1 MTNYH
6 MTGDSHSMKP
16 WSFWVDRGGTFTD
29 IVARNPT
36 GELVSHKLLSD
47 NPAQYKDAVIEGIR
61 QLMQIPKDAR
71 IPVEQ
76 IDEIK
81 MGTTVATN
89 ALLEHKGE
97 KTLLVTT
104 RGFADV
110 LRIGYQSRPD
120 LFAIDIQ
127 MPDMIYQ
134 RVVEL
139 NERVDASGQILQPL
153 DVDQAR
159 TLLQQAYDDGF
170 RSCAIVLMHSY
181 QFQDHEQTVAGL
193 ARDIGFDQVTASAE
207 ASPLMKIVS
216 RGDTAVVDAYL
227 SPILKRYVNQ
237 VAGELDTFVD
247 EPGRLMFMQSNG
259 GLTDAQL
266 FNGKDAI
273 LSGPAG
279 GVVGMVKT
287 AEQAG
292 FDHLI
297 GFDMGG
303 TSTDVCHYQG
313 EYERTFETEVAG
325 FRLQTPMM
333 SIHTVAAGGGSV
345 LNFDGSRFRVG
356 PDSAGAYPGP
366 TCYRNGGPLTVTDCN
381 VMLGKLQPDYFPKVF
396 GPNADE
402 PLDVTAVRD
411 GFSRMASDIARQTG
425 QPFSPEQVAEGFLS
439 IAVDNMANAIKHI
452 STQRGYDVQDY
463 VLCCF
468 GGAGGQ
474 HACLVAEALGMKKV
488 FLHPYSGVLSAF
500 GMGLADV
507 RDVSETSVEKPL
519 TEQTVDELNALKAS
533 LAASGIEKLKRQRVP
548 ESVIETL
555 ARVHIKYQG
564 SDTSLLVAHGTLK
577 DIKARFEAEHKQRFG
592 FISEDTTMI
601 VEALQVE
608 AVGGGSALAHPEQP
622 SQPGA
627 DSAAVT
633 HHELTTK
640 GQRYNAPFYQRE
652 HIRPDQRIPGPAV
665 IVEKT
670 STLVIEPGWEATL
683 TLNNDIVLEQVAAA
697 DNTAKTSTEADPITL
712 EIFNNLYM
720 HIAEQMGLVL
730 QNTAASVNIKERLDF
745 SCAIFDADGELVANA
760 PHMPVHLGSMSHSIK
775 TVIEKNRG
783 RMRDG
788 DAFMLNDP
796 YNGGTHLPDITV
808 IKPVFNPDGT
818 DIAFYV
824 ASRGH
829 HADVGGITP
838 GSMPSDSS
846 HIDEEGV
853 LLDNVKIVDE
863 GVFQEDRIRDLF
875 GSAQY
880 PARNVDYNI
889 ADLRAQI
896 AACEAG
902 MQALNRVV
910 DHYGLDVVSAY
921 MHHVQQN
928 AEESVRRVIDVL
940 SDGEF
945 EYAMDDGW
953 TVKVKITVD
962 KAERSATIDFTG
974 TSGQHPSNFNAP
986 LAVTHAAV
994 LYVFRCLVND
1004 KIPLNGGCLRPL
1016 NIIVPEGCML
1026 NPRYPAAVVAGN
1038 VEVSQLA
1045 VDTLFGALHVAAA
1058 SQGTMNNVT
1067 WGNDLYQ
1074 YYETLCGGSG
1084 ATRHSDGVSAVH
1096 THMTNS
1102 RLTDPE
1108 IMEWRFPVQLEEFR
1122 IRTGSGGRG
1131 LHSGGDGV
1139 IRKLRFLESM
1149 DASILSNRRVVPPYG
1164 IEGGGNGETGRNSV
1178 IRTDGTEEVLESK
1191 ASTRVNAGD
1200 LLVIETPGGG
1210 GFSQAS
1216 G

>member
-1 MTNYH
+1 MNTH
-6 MTGDSHSMKP
+6 ALTSTP

-29 IVARNPT
+29 IVARQPN

-47 NPAQYKDAVIEGIR
+47 NPAQYKDAVVQGIR
-61 QLMQIPKDAR
+61 DLMGIAKDAR

-76 IDEIK
+76 IHEIK

-97 KTLLVTT
+97 RTLLITT
-104 RGFADV
+104 KGFRDV
-110 LRIGYQSRPD
+110 LHIGYQSRPD
-120 LFAIDIQ
+120 LFAIDIK
-127 MPDMIYQ
+127 MPEMIYEEAIE
-134 RVVEL
+134 VH
-139 NERVDASGQILQPL
+139 ERVNAQGDVLVPL
-153 DVDQAR
+153 DTADAR
-159 TLLQQAYDDGF
+159 KLLKDAYARGF

-181 QFQDHEQTVAGL
+181 RFQNHEKIIAEL
-193 ARDIGFDQVTASAE
+193 ARDIGFSQITMSSE

-237 VAGELDTFVD
+237 VASELGAFVA

-259 GLTDAQL
+259 GLTDAGL

-287 AEQAG
+287 AENAG
-292 FDHLI
+292 FKHLI

-333 SIHTVAAGGGSV
+333 SIHTVAAGGGSI

-366 TCYRNGGPLTVTDCN
+366 ACYRNGGPLTVTDCN
-381 VMLGKLQPDYFPKVF
+381 VMLGKLQPEYFPNVF
-396 GPNADE
+396 GPNGDQ
-402 PLDVTAVRD
+402 PLDVQTVREAFSALAVEVKEK
-411 GFSRMASDIARQTG
+411 TG
-425 QPFSPEQVAEGFLS
+425 QDLTPEQVAEGFLS

-452 STQRGYDVQDY
+452 STQRGHNIQDY

-474 HACLVAEALGMKKV
+474 HACLVAESLGMKKV

-507 RDVSETSVEKPL
+507 RDLTESSVEKPL
-519 TEQTVDELNALKAS
+519 SEALLVELRALSNAMAETGKAK
-533 LAASGIEKLKRQRVP
+533 LAAQRVP
-548 ESVIETL
+548 SNAINTL
-555 ARVHIKYQG
+555 ARLHIRYDG
-564 SDTSLLVAHGTLK
+564 SDTSILVPFGAMK
-577 DIKARFEAEHKQRFG
+577 EIIERFESEHKQRFG
-592 FISEDTTMI
+592 FVSNSSTLI
-601 VEALQVE
+601 VEAIQME
-608 AVGGGSALAHPEQP
+608 AFGGGSQLARSSVDPEISPESNTAKYHQ
-622 SQPGA
+622 
-627 DSAAVT
+627 
-633 HHELTTK
+633 LTTK
-640 GQRYNAPFYQRE
+640 GQKYDVPFYVRE
-652 HIRPDQRIPGPAV
+652 NITANNPIVGPAV

-670 STLVIEPGWEATL
+670 STLMIEPGWVASL
-683 TLNNDIVLEQVAAA
+683 TADNDIILEQRVQSKTQVLAA
-697 DNTAKTSTEADPITL
+697 TQPDPITL

-745 SCAIFDADGELVANA
+745 SCAIFNADGDLVANA

-775 TVIEKNRG
+775 TIIQKNSG
-783 RMRDG
+783 TMRRG

-808 IKPVFNPDGT
+808 IKPIFNPHND
-818 DIAFYV
+818 DIVFYV

-829 HADVGGITP
+829 HADVGGTTP

-853 LLDNVKIVDE
+853 LFDNVKIVDQ
-863 GVFQEDRIRDLF
+863 GHFQESLIRQLLS
-875 GSAQY
+875 SAYY
-880 PARNVDYNI
+880 PARNIDFNI
-889 ADLRAQI
+889 ADLRAQL

-902 MQALNRVV
+902 MLSLLNVV
-910 DHYGLDVVSAY
+910 KQYGLEVVTAY
-921 MHHVQQN
+921 THHVQNN

-940 SDGEF
+940 SDGDF
-945 EYAMDDGW
+945 EYLMDDNSK
-953 TVKVKITVD
+953 VKVAISVD
-962 KAERSATIDFTG
+962 KQARSATIDFTG
-974 TSGQHPSNFNAP
+974 TSHQHPSNFNAP

-1004 KIPLNGGCLRPL
+1004 KIPLNSGCLRPL

-1026 NPRYPAAVVAGN
+1026 NPEYPAAVVAGN

-1045 VDTLFGALHVAAA
+1045 VDTLFGALNVAAA

-1067 WGNDLYQ
+1067 WGNHEFQ

-1084 ATRHSDGVSAVH
+1084 ATRQSNGVSAVH

-1108 IMEWRFPVQLEEFR
+1108 ILEFRFPVMLEEFS
-1122 IRTGSGGRG
+1122 IRHNSGGKGR
-1131 LHSGGDGV
+1131 HTGGNGV
-1139 IRKLRFLESM
+1139 IRKTRFLADMEVSV
-1149 DASILSNRRVVPPYG
+1149 LSNRRVVPPYG
-1164 IEGGGNGETGRNSV
+1164 LQGGENGAVGRNWV
-1178 IRTDGTEEVLESK
+1178 LRADGSEQNLDSK
-1191 ASTRVNAGD
+1191 AHTKLNKGD
-1200 LLVIETPGGG
+1200 VLVIETPGGG
-1210 GFSQAS
+1210 GFGERSN
-1216 G
+1216 

>member
-1 MTNYH
+1 MTTNR
-6 MTGDSHSMKP
+6 HSMKP

-29 IVARNPT
+29 IVARQPD
-36 GELVSHKLLSD
+36 GRLISHKLLSD

-61 QLMQIPKDAR
+61 QLMKVPGDAR

-76 IDEIK
+76 IEEIK

-104 RGFADV
+104 AGFADV

-127 MPDMIYQ
+127 MPEMIYE

-139 NERVDASGQILQPL
+139 NERVDASGEVLEPL
-153 DVDQAR
+153 DADQAR
-159 TLLQQAYDDGF
+159 TLLQQAYDEGF

-181 QFQDHEQTVAGL
+181 QFQDHEQAVAAI
-193 ARDIGFDQVTASAE
+193 AREIGFEQVTASAE

-259 GLTDAQL
+259 GLTDARM

-381 VMLGKLQPDYFPKVF
+381 VMLGKLQPDHFPKVF

-402 PLDVTAVRD
+402 PLDVEAVRER
-411 GFSRMASDIARQTG
+411 FTQMATDIEQQTG
-425 QPFSPEQVAEGFLS
+425 QSFTPEQVAEGFLA

-507 RDVSETSVEKPL
+507 RDVSETSVEKTLNDTTVQELDDL
-519 TEQTVDELNALKAS
+519 TRT
-533 LAASGIEKLKRQRVP
+533 LAETGIEKLTQQRVP
-548 ESVIETL
+548 REAIDTV
-555 ARVHIKYQG
+555 ARVHVKYQG
-564 SDTSLLVAHGTLK
+564 SDTSLLVAHGSLA
-577 DIKARFEAEHKQRFG
+577 DIRARFEAEHQQRFG
-592 FISEDTTMI
+592 FISRDTAMI

-608 AVGGGSALAHPEQP
+608 AVGGGSGLDQSTHSDSP
-622 SQPGA
+622 A
-627 DSAAVT
+627 DESEAVT
-633 HHELTTK
+633 YHDLTTQ
-640 GQRYNAPFYQRE
+640 GVQYSAPFHRRE
-652 HIRPDQRIPGPAV
+652 QMTVGQHIQGPAV

-670 STLVIEPGWEATL
+670 STLVIEPGWQATL
-683 TLNNDIVLEQVAAA
+683 TANDDIVLEQVAEA
-697 DNTAKTSTEADPITL
+697 DSTATTSTEADPITL

-730 QNTAASVNIKERLDF
+730 QNTATSVNIKERLDF
-745 SCAIFDADGELVANA
+745 SCAVFDAEGELVANA

-775 TVIEKNRG
+775 TVIDRNRD
-783 RMRDG
+783 RMQPG

-808 IKPVFNPDGT
+808 IKPVFRPGSRE
-818 DIAFYV
+818 IAFYV

-829 HADVGGITP
+829 HADIGGITP

-846 HIDEEGV
+846 HIDQEGV
-853 LLDNVKIVDE
+853 LLDNVKIVDR
-863 GVFQEDRIRDLF
+863 GVFQESTIRSLF
-875 GSAQY
+875 ASATY
-880 PARNVDYNI
+880 PARNIDTNV

-910 DHYGLDVVSAY
+910 DQYGLDVVTAY
-921 MHHVQQN
+921 MHHVQHN

-945 EYAMDDGW
+945 DYAMDDGHRIQ
-953 TVKVKITVD
+953 VKITVD

-974 TSGQHPSNFNAP
+974 TSDQHPSNFNAP

-1004 KIPLNGGCLRPL
+1004 NIPLNGGCLRPL
-1016 NIIVPEGCML
+1016 NIIVPDGTML

-1038 VEVSQLA
+1038 VEVSQVA
-1045 VDTLFGALHVAAA
+1045 VDTLFGALGVAAA
-1058 SQGTMNNVT
+1058 SQGTMNNLT
-1067 WGNDLYQ
+1067 WGNDEYQ

-1084 ATRHSDGVSAVH
+1084 ATKNSDGVSAVH

-1108 IMEWRFPVQLEEFR
+1108 VLEWRFPVRLEAFGIKR
-1122 IRTGSGGRG
+1122 GSGGRG
-1131 LHSGGDGV
+1131 RHHGGDGV
-1139 IRKLRFLESM
+1139 YRHIRFLETM

-1164 IEGGGNGETGRNSV
+1164 LDGGEPGQVGRNRV
-1178 IRTDGTEEVLESK
+1178 VRTDDREETLASQARTELK
-1191 ASTRVNAGD
+1191 AGD
-1200 LLVIETPGGG
+1200 VLIVETPGGG
-1210 GFSQAS
+1210 GFGSAD
-1216 G
+1216 GDR

>member
-1 MTNYH
+1 MNT
-6 MTGDSHSMKP
+6 DSHSMKL

-29 IVARNPT
+29 IVARNPQ
-36 GELVSHKLLSD
+36 GELISHKLLSD
-47 NPAQYKDAVIEGIR
+47 NPSQYKDAVIEGIR
-61 QLMQIPKDAR
+61 QLMQVPKGGR

-76 IDEIK
+76 IEEIK

-97 KTLLVTT
+97 NTLLVTT
-104 RGFADV
+104 KGFADV

-120 LFAIDIQ
+120 LFAIDIK
-127 MPDMIYQ
+127 MPEMIYH

-139 NERVDASGQILQPL
+139 NERVDASGKVLVPL
-153 DVDQAR
+153 DNDQAR
-159 TLLQQAYDDGF
+159 EVLQQAYDDGF

-181 QFQDHEQTVAGL
+181 QFQEHEQAVAAI
-193 ARDIGFDQVTASAE
+193 AREIGFEQVTASAE

-237 VAGELDTFVD
+237 VASELDTFVD

-259 GLTDAQL
+259 GLTDAQM

-292 FDHLI
+292 FDQLI

-345 LNFDGSRFRVG
+345 LTFDGSRFRVG

-396 GPNADE
+396 GPNANE
-402 PLDVTAVRD
+402 PLDIDAVKQ
-411 GFSRMASDIARQTG
+411 GFAELTRQIEEQSG
-425 QPFSPEQVAEGFLS
+425 QKYTPEAVAEGFLS

-507 RDVSETSVEKPL
+507 RDVSETSIEKPL
-519 TEQTVDELNALKAS
+519 TPQTVVELTETAKN
-533 LAASGIEKLKRQRVP
+533 LAAGGIDKLKQQRVP
-548 ESVIETL
+548 ASEVRTY
-555 ARVHIKYQG
+555 ARLHIKYEG
-564 SDTSLLVAHGTLK
+564 SDTSLLVNHGSLEE
-577 DIKARFEAEHKQRFG
+577 IVAQFEAEHKQRFG
-592 FISEDTTMI
+592 FISRNTPMI

-608 AVGGGSALAHPEQP
+608 AVGGGSVLEHPKQAP
-622 SQPGA
+622 VNA
-627 DSAAVT
+627 DDATATQYHS
-633 HHELTTK
+633 LTTG
-640 GQRYNAPFYQRE
+640 GQRYHAPFYRRE
-652 HIRPDQRIPGPAV
+652 QMTIGQRISGPAV
-665 IVEKT
+665 IIEKT
-670 STLVIEPGWEATL
+670 STLVIEPGWEAQITN
-683 TLNNDIVLEQVAAA
+683 NNDVVLEHTAETKKQTAAG
-697 DNTAKTSTEADPITL
+697 TEADPIML

-745 SCAIFDADGELVANA
+745 SCAIFDAEGELVANA

-775 TVIEKNRG
+775 TIIEKNRG
-783 RMRDG
+783 RMKDG

-808 IKPVFNPDGT
+808 IKPVFNSKGT
-818 DIAFYV
+818 DICFYV

-853 LLDNVKIVDE
+853 LLDNVKIVDQ
-863 GVFQEDRIRDLF
+863 GAFQEEAIRELF
-875 GSAQY
+875 ATAKY
-880 PARNVDYNI
+880 PARNIDYNI

-902 MQALNRVV
+902 MQALNQVV
-910 DHYGLDVVSAY
+910 SQYGLHVVTAY
-921 MHHVQQN
+921 MNHVQKN

-945 EYAMDDGW
+945 EYAMDDGYAI
-953 TVKVKITVD
+953 KVRISVN
-962 KAERSATIDFTG
+962 KAERSATIDFSG

-1004 KIPLNGGCLRPL
+1004 NIPLNGGCLRPL

-1038 VEVSQLA
+1038 VEVSQVA

-1067 WGNDLYQ
+1067 WGNDQYQ

-1108 IMEWRFPVQLEEFR
+1108 ILEWRFPVRLEEFS
-1122 IRTGSGGRG
+1122 IRENSGGIG
-1131 LHSGGDGV
+1131 KHSGGNGV
-1139 IRKLRFLESM
+1139 IRRMRFLEEM
-1149 DASILSNRRVVPPYG
+1149 DASILSNRRKVAPYG
-1164 IEGGGNGETGRNSV
+1164 AEGGEEGKVGRNSV
-1178 IRTDGTEEVLESK
+1178 IRVDHTEEELDSK
-1191 ASTRVNAGD
+1191 ASTHLNAGD
-1200 LLVIETPGGG
+1200 VLVIETPGGG
-1210 GFSQAS
+1210 GF
-1216 G
+1216 GKR